1 MWQRL
6 GGDMVEITGSGDCGN
21 SPKNQFAQDVAVAL
35 ETGRIAPGMLSEAV
49 SWSGPGEVRAE
60 GIEAVRQA
68 LQERPEVS
76 AIVIEHA
83 ISHGRVGMANGVT
96 VLRDGRRRRF
106 SHVFEFTSTKAA
118 CVAAISSYG

>member
-1 MWQRL
+1 
-6 GGDMVEITGSGDCGN
+6 MVAITGSGDCGN
-21 SPKNQFAQDVAVAL
+21 SPKNQFAQDVAVGL
-35 ETGRIAPGMLSEAV
+35 ETGRITPGVLSDAV
-49 SWSGPGEVRAE
+49 SWNGPGEAVAD

-68 LQERPEVS
+68 LQERPAVT
-76 AIVIEHA
+76 AIFIEHA

-96 VLRDGRRRRF
+96 VLSDGTRRRF